1 MKAGRVVSYLTL
13 NNDRV
18 VMQRWMTSTQL
29 LCWDACS
36 AIDPLGA
43 NIAGLTQ
50 NSNLVTV
57 FELCAH

>member
-1 MKAGRVVSYLTL
+1 MKACRVVANLTL
-13 NNDRV
+13 NNDRKV
-18 VMQRWMTSTQL
+18 LQRGMPSTQL

-43 NIAGLTQ
+43 NIAVLTQ
-50 NSNLVTV
+50 NSNLVAV